1 MGSIAPVP
9 PVALPPSIVG
19 DPAAADELDAPAELA
34 PPEALDTPPS
44 APELLVA
51 LAPLE
56 PEPAEPPP
64 SVGSTNADVV
74 PASDGCAVA
83 RSGSA
88 ASRSHALPS
97 DAPPSTNTLNH
108 LSTRMD
114 VSLLELTVTR
124 NEARFGKLRQR

>member
-1 MGSIAPVP
+1 VP
-9 PVALPPSIVG
+9 PVALPPSAIVG
-19 DPAAADELDAPAELA
+19 EPAAADELEAPAELA

-51 LAPLE
+51 LVPLE
-56 PEPAEPPP
+56 PEPPVPPP
-64 SVGSTNADVV
+64 SVGSTNSDVV

-88 ASRSHALPS
+88 ASRPHALPS

-108 LSTRMD
+108 LSTRMNA
-114 VSLLELTVTR
+114 SLLEVTATR
-124 NEARFGKLRQR
+124 NEARRLGKLRRR